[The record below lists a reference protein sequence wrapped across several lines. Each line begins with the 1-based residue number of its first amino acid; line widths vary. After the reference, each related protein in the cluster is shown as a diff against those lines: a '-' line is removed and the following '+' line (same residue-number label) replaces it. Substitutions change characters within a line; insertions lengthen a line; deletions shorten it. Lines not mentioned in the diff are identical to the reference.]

1 MTRKLNIIQQ
11 AINAKIIDSE
21 LTAIG
26 VMDFEGLKLTVIDAY
41 EAFSDNFYHTF
52 AVKANALVKVLSQLK
67 CSGMGAEVASPG
79 ELLIALS
86 AGFKPEQIIYDSPTK
101 TLSDL
106 RTCIEKGISLNIDNL
121 QELAR
126 IDKLIVEF
134 PDTASIIGFRIN
146 PQIGG
151 GEISSTSTATATSKF
166 GYTLQ
171 DDNNRQNIIDIYKKR
186 PWLKSIHTHS
196 GSQGCSLELMA
207 TGVAAITELAE
218 EINLEI
224 GNQQIIRLDIGGG
237 LPVNFSS
244 EEVTPTFKEYAE
256 VLREKVPLIFTDKY
270 QVKTEFGR
278 AIVAKNGFIVTR
290 VEYTKNSGG
299 RHIAATH
306 AGAQIITR
314 SAFLPKSWPLRVT
327 GYSPEG
333 MELKAAA
340 PDLVQTDVSGPC
352 CFAADLVC
360 TDQQLPK
367 LSPNDYVLIH
377 DTGGYYFTNH
387 FDYNCLPRVAIYAV
401 TGVNELLEIE
411 CIRRAESLEDVLS
424 TMSN

>member
-1 MTRKLNIIQQ
+1 
-11 AINAKIIDSE
+11 
-21 LTAIG
+21 
-26 VMDFEGLKLTVIDAY
+26 
-41 EAFSDNFYHTF
+41 
-52 AVKANALVKVLSQLK
+52 
-67 CSGMGAEVASPG
+67 
-79 ELLIALS
+79 
-86 AGFKPEQIIYDSPTK
+86 
-101 TLSDL
+101 
-106 RTCIEKGISLNIDNL
+106 
-121 QELAR
+121 
-126 IDKLIVEF
+126 
-134 PDTASIIGFRIN
+134 
-146 PQIGG
+146 
-151 GEISSTSTATATSKF
+151 
-166 GYTLQ
+166 
-171 DDNNRQNIIDIYKKR
+171 
-186 PWLKSIHTHS
+186 
-196 GSQGCSLELMA
+196 
-207 TGVAAITELAE
+207 
-218 EINLEI
+218 
-224 GNQQIIRLDIGGG
+224 
-237 LPVNFSS
+237 
-244 EEVTPTFKEYAE
+244 
-256 VLREKVPLIFTDKY
+256 
-270 QVKTEFGR
+270 
-278 AIVAKNGFIVTR
+278 R